1 VFILISGGVKL
12 TKYPGKRAGVVLA
25 GCGFYDGAE
34 IHEAV
39 LTLLVLD
46 RAGAEIVCLA
56 PDKRQHH
63 VVNHLSWQEAAG
75 ETRNMLAE
83 GARIARGNIKYME
96 KINAQNLDVLI
107 FPGGYGAA
115 KNLSDFAF
123 KGLDCTVE
131 QETERLIK
139 EMHAA
144 GKPLG
149 FICIA
154 PVIAAKVLGGHRPL
168 LTIGSDP
175 QTAAAI
181 EAMGGKHI
189 DCKVDDVVVDEKNKV
204 VSTPAYMLGPGIS
217 DVALGIEKL
226 VGKVLEL
233 SR

>member
-1 VFILISGGVKL
+1 M

-25 GCGFYDGAE
+25 GCGVYDGAE

-39 LTLLVLD
+39 LTLLFLN
-46 RAGAEIVCLA
+46 RAGAETVCLA
-56 PDKRQHH
+56 PDKPQHH
-63 VVNHLSWQEAAG
+63 VINHLSGQETAGAA
-75 ETRNMLAE
+75 RDMMAE
-83 GARIARGNIKYME
+83 GARIARGNIRDIKE
-96 KINAQNLDVLI
+96 IGAEDLDVLI

-123 KGLDCTVE
+123 KGQHCAVE
-131 QETERLIK
+131 QETERLVK

-154 PVIAAKVLGGHRPL
+154 PVIAAKVLGEYRPL
-168 LTIGSDP
+168 LTIGADP
-175 QTAAAI
+175 GTIAVI
-181 EAMGGKHI
+181 EAMGGEHVN
-189 DCKVDDVVVDEKNKV
+189 CKVDEIAVDGKNKV
-204 VSTPAYMLGPGIS
+204 VSTPAYMLGPGIA

-233 SR
+233 SG